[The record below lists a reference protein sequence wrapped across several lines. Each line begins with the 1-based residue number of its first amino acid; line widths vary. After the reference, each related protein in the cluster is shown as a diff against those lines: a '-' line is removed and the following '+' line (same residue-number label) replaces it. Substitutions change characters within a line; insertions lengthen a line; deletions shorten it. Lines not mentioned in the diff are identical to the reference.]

1 MTSEGDRA
9 TDLVSDFA
17 TMAMV
22 VNKVP
27 PKDLIRAFLEVAATI
42 AIRDNLTDYLE
53 DELSTMSEMFEN
65 RAAD

>member
-17 TMAMV
+17 TMSMV

-27 PKDLIRAFLEVAATI
+27 PKDLIRAFLEVATTI
-42 AIRDNLTDYLE
+42 AIRDNLTDYLD
-53 DELSTMSEMFEN
+53 DELN
-65 RAAD
+65 RILRPL

>member
-9 TDLVSDFA
+9 TGLVSDFA
-17 TMAMV
+17 AMAMV

-42 AIRDNLTDYLE
+42 AIRDNLTDYLD
-53 DELSTMSEMFEN
+53 DELD
-65 RAAD
+65 RILGPL

>member
-9 TDLVSDFA
+9 TGMVSDFA

-27 PKDLIRAFLEVAATI
+27 PKDLIRAFLEAAATI
-42 AIRDNLTDYLE
+42 AIRDNLTDYLD
-53 DELSTMSEMFEN
+53 DELD
-65 RAAD
+65 RILGPL